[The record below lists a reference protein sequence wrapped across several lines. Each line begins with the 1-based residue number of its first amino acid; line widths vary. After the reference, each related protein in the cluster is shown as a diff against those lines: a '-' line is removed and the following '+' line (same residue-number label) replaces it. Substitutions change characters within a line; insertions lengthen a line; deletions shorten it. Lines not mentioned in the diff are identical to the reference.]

1 MSSEAR
7 KDFDEW
13 FVKHY
18 EELVHTARRF
28 HDSPRDLVHHTYLQC
43 INALESN
50 QNILENLP
58 GYFHTSMWN
67 QAQNLFRK
75 LYEIHET
82 PTDTLVSDYDI
93 SEAIKREEAMIM
105 ANHLPWFDRT
115 VLSLYLDGWSMAQI
129 SRESGI
135 NVSVLYESISKSKNK
150 LRHVISKRTE
160 EK

>member
-1 MSSEAR
+1 MNSGAR
-7 KDFDEW
+7 RDFDEW

-18 EELVHTARRF
+18 EELVHTARRL
-28 HDSPRDLVHHTYLQC
+28 HDFPRDLVHHTYLQC

-50 QNILENLP
+50 QNILDNPP

-82 PTDTLVSDYDI
+82 STTSLVSDYDI
-93 SEAIKREEAMIM
+93 SEAIKREEAIIM
-105 ANHLPWFDRT
+105 ANHLSWFDRT
-115 VLSLYLDGWSMAQI
+115 VLCLYLDGWSMAQI
-129 SRESGI
+129 ARESGI
-135 NVSVLYESISKSKNK
+135 NASVLYESISKSKNK
-150 LRHVISKRTE
+150 LRHVIRQRTN